1 MAKYS
6 NDAQYV
12 SAFNKSLVAANRA
25 KLLLADL
32 NKAEAGTDKA
42 ISLKTKYDTAMAEY
56 NKYEAMRV
64 ARKNQ
69 IDSAEKK
76 EKETKAQAK
85 NKKIASADIRQLEY
99 EAQVAKNTGNA
110 NALADAEAKL
120 KIARDTAAGI
130 NPSQTSTSG
139 TGTNVDENETANNK
153 FKNYT
158 VNSNGMV
165 TNKDGAQTYFIGA
178 KGTDGSST
186 MQEYTSIVQAR
197 NAFLKNYSAPGALD
211 KLKQDLFNKD
221 YINSSQLKDPGYS
234 WVSGVDKMITM
245 YTYNAVAAVQI
256 GGAKEAPLIDTWFAS
271 AAGGGS
277 GGQGGTRKDTS
288 LNLTTVGDA
297 HTEINDYMVDAL
309 GREATQEEKDAY
321 FKDINNRERK
331 SAVQTVEVK
340 DDSGNVTKTTRSGAY
355 VTDDERLAALNSVV
369 IKALSGTDAGELL
382 KSAKGSQVAVQIA
395 ALQKAGAEY
404 GQPLSPGEALK
415 YVIAGG
421 TEKDALKKQTERLRL
436 NSMTMYGN
444 LKDHI
449 RDGGNVKDIADQYA
463 LIKSKK
469 LGIPVTDSSTDKD
482 VQAALTREGGLMSTS
497 EFNRIMQGKP
507 EWRQTPEA
515 RDVASNFADTILK
528 SFGFMG

>member
-6 NDAQYV
+6 DDAQYV
-12 SAFNKSLVAANRA
+12 SAFNKSLKAANRA

-42 ISLKTKYDTAMAEY
+42 ISLKAKYDAAKAEY
-56 NKYEAMRV
+56 NKYEAMRL
-64 ARKNQ
+64 ARKNA
-69 IDSAEKK
+69 IDAPGKKAEEEKK
-76 EKETKAQAK
+76 KKKELAP
-85 NKKIASADIRQLEY
+85 IEADIPQIEY
-99 EAQVAKNTGNA
+99 RIQVAKNTGDKA
-110 NALADAEAKL
+110 AQAKAEADL
-120 KIARDTAAGI
+120 KAARDKAAGI
-130 NPSQTSTSG
+130 RTPQT
-139 TGTNVDENETANNK
+139 NADNADEIGPEKVANNK
-153 FKNYT
+153 FKDYT
-158 VNSNGMV
+158 VNSNGQV
-165 TNKDGAQTYFIGA
+165 TNNKGNVTYFVGT
-178 KGTDGSST
+178 KNTDGTST
-186 MQEYTSIVQAR
+186 MQEYQSVVQAR
-197 NAFLKNYSAPGALD
+197 DAFLKNYSAPGALD

-234 WVSGVDKMITM
+234 WVSGVDKMITT

-271 AAGGGS
+271 AKSGS

-288 LNLTTVGDA
+288 LNLTTIGDA
-297 HTEINDYMVDAL
+297 HTEINDYMIDAL
-309 GREATQEEKDAY
+309 GREATQEEKNAY

-340 DDSGNVTKTTRSGAY
+340 DGSGNVTKTTRSGAY

-369 IKALSGTDAGELL
+369 IKALSGTDAGEIL

-436 NSMTMYGN
+436 NSMTIYGN